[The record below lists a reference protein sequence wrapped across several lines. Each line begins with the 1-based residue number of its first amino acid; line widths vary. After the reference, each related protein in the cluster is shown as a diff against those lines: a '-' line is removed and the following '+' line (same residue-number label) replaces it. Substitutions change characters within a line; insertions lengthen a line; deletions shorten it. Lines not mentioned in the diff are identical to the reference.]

1 MILRSV
7 ICDAVV
13 NYFESDDWKELVRQ
27 MSRGKEVRHAHAYA
41 DSILHP
47 EPLVKIV
54 EEYFKAHGLPLQ
66 RKIYL
71 LTPGPAHGMTDIYNI
86 HPKPDWG
93 HCELILRYSGDQIL
107 GPMAAGATRT
117 GKTVE
122 VWDDAF
128 MQRHYAKYKFKT
140 KLTSEEEKDLI
151 GYFNSPEWELQ
162 FIFMMGGS
170 NRHTHSLV
178 ETSIHPELLNE
189 YGVKVMKAKGFEV
202 TKAVS
207 VVYNTRNFD
216 VGKITYLLKQPEVM
230 FELEWDYN
238 PNITIRPGA
247 EPMYHTT
254 TLETLQ
260 WAMEGCNYIRLDK
273 EAVEEI
279 VKRLRAKAKA

>member
-1 MILRSV
+1 MILRSL

-13 NYFESDDWKELVRQ
+13 SYFESDDWKELVKN
-27 MSRGKEVRHAHAYA
+27 MARGKEVRHAHIYA

-47 EPLVKIV
+47 EPLLKIV
-54 EEYFKAHGLPLQ
+54 EEYFKARGLPLQ

-71 LTPGPAHGMTDIYNI
+71 LTPGAIHGMTDIYNI

-93 HCELILRYSGDQIL
+93 HCELILRYSKDYVL
-107 GPMAAGATRT
+107 APMVAGATRT
-117 GKTVE
+117 GKSVE
-122 VWDDAF
+122 VWDDEY
-128 MQRHYAKYKFKT
+128 MERHYAKYNFKT

-162 FIFMMGGS
+162 YIFMMAGS

-189 YGVKVMKAKGFEV
+189 YGVKAVEAKGFEV

-207 VVYNTRNFD
+207 IVYGLRNFD
-216 VGKITYLLKQPEVM
+216 VGKITYLLRKPEVM

-238 PNITIRPGA
+238 PNVSIRSGA
-247 EPMYHTT
+247 QPLHHVT
-254 TLETLQ
+254 TLDTLKE
-260 WAMEGCNYIRLDK
+260 AMSGCDYIRLDE
-273 EAVEEI
+273 EAVGKIIE
-279 VKRLRAKAKA
+279 RLRAKA